1 MGNFVDHVKI
11 TCKAGNGG
19 NGSMSFHR
27 EKFVLNGG
35 PDGGDGGNGGNVCF
49 YADLNMH
56 TLLDFR
62 FKSKYTAENG
72 VDGAAGNCTGKR
84 GEDLII
90 KVPVGTVIREAESG
104 AVVADM
110 DTAGETRTILHGGRG
125 GWGNR
130 HFATPTRQAP
140 NFAKPGIK
148 TEVQT
153 FLLELKTIA
162 DVGLVGYPNVGKSTI
177 LSVVTSAK
185 PKIGNYHFTTLTPN
199 LGIVRRHGK
208 DIVLAD
214 IPGLI
219 EGAADGA
226 GLGHDF
232 LRHVERTRLLLHVL
246 DIAGSEGRD
255 PVEDFDQINH
265 ELANYG
271 ELAER
276 PQIVVCN
283 KSDLPD
289 SEENVARLK
298 AHLAE
303 LGLDYP
309 VFVVSAATHQGFDAL
324 LDKTGDMLEA
334 LPPIVHFE
342 EEVSYDDSVKPGTF
356 EIVRDGAVF
365 EVVGSSMQRLIDSVN
380 FDDEE
385 SMSWFH
391 RTLRKWGV
399 IDALRKAGAHLQHSF
414 YLLYPRHFHGGPILQ
429 YHNHIMTRLC
439 KHLNQ
444 LVLFFRQSHMG
455 AIIPLRFKAFRQAS
469 KHHHYI
475 RILGHTKSFFS
486 FCNDSSTFNRKA
498 FAIGYIFLKSDSL
511 AQILPRRVHRGRI
524 NMRAASS
531 LIAGSHRKFPHHQDF
546 SARFQ
551 RKHTLIFQQH
561 CRFFCSFFC

>member
-148 TEVQT
+148 TEVHT

-356 EIVRDGAVF
+356 EVVRDGAVF

-399 IDALRKAGAHLQHSF
+399 IDALRKVGAQEGDTV
-414 YLLYPRHFHGGPILQ
+414 R
-429 YHNHIMTRLC
+429 
-439 KHLNQ
+439 
-444 LVLFFRQSHMG
+444 
-455 AIIPLRFKAFRQAS
+455 IIDMEF
-469 KHHHYI
+469 
-475 RILGHTKSFFS
+475 
-486 FCNDSSTFNRKA
+486 
-498 FAIGYIFLKSDSL
+498 
-511 AQILPRRVHRGRI
+511 
-524 NMRAASS
+524 
-531 LIAGSHRKFPHHQDF
+531 DF
-546 SARFQ
+546 VE
-551 RKHTLIFQQH
+551 
-561 CRFFCSFFC
+561 

>member
-62 FKSKYTAENG
+62 FKRKYTAENG

-148 TEVQT
+148 TEIHT

-342 EEVSYDDSVKPGTF
+342 EEVSYDDSVKPSTF
-356 EIVRDGAVF
+356 EVLRDGAVF

-380 FDDEE
+380 FDDEK

-399 IDALRKAGAHLQHSF
+399 IDALRKAGAQEGDTV
-414 YLLYPRHFHGGPILQ
+414 R
-429 YHNHIMTRLC
+429 
-439 KHLNQ
+439 
-444 LVLFFRQSHMG
+444 
-455 AIIPLRFKAFRQAS
+455 IIDMEF
-469 KHHHYI
+469 
-475 RILGHTKSFFS
+475 
-486 FCNDSSTFNRKA
+486 
-498 FAIGYIFLKSDSL
+498 
-511 AQILPRRVHRGRI
+511 
-524 NMRAASS
+524 
-531 LIAGSHRKFPHHQDF
+531 DF
-546 SARFQ
+546 VE
-551 RKHTLIFQQH
+551 
-561 CRFFCSFFC
+561 

>member
-148 TEVQT
+148 TEVHT

-199 LGIVRRHGK
+199 LGIVRRYGK

-356 EIVRDGAVF
+356 EVVRDGAVF

-399 IDALRKAGAHLQHSF
+399 IDALRKAGAQEGDTV
-414 YLLYPRHFHGGPILQ
+414 R
-429 YHNHIMTRLC
+429 
-439 KHLNQ
+439 
-444 LVLFFRQSHMG
+444 
-455 AIIPLRFKAFRQAS
+455 IIDMEF
-469 KHHHYI
+469 
-475 RILGHTKSFFS
+475 
-486 FCNDSSTFNRKA
+486 
-498 FAIGYIFLKSDSL
+498 
-511 AQILPRRVHRGRI
+511 
-524 NMRAASS
+524 
-531 LIAGSHRKFPHHQDF
+531 DF
-546 SARFQ
+546 VE
-551 RKHTLIFQQH
+551 
-561 CRFFCSFFC
+561 

>member
-148 TEVQT
+148 TEIHT

-309 VFVVSAATHQGFDAL
+309 VFVISAATHQGFDAL

-356 EIVRDGAVF
+356 EVVRDGNVF

-399 IDALRKAGAHLQHSF
+399 IDALRQAGAKEGNTV
-414 YLLYPRHFHGGPILQ
+414 R
-429 YHNHIMTRLC
+429 
-439 KHLNQ
+439 
-444 LVLFFRQSHMG
+444 
-455 AIIPLRFKAFRQAS
+455 IIDMEF
-469 KHHHYI
+469 
-475 RILGHTKSFFS
+475 
-486 FCNDSSTFNRKA
+486 
-498 FAIGYIFLKSDSL
+498 
-511 AQILPRRVHRGRI
+511 
-524 NMRAASS
+524 
-531 LIAGSHRKFPHHQDF
+531 DF
-546 SARFQ
+546 VE
-551 RKHTLIFQQH
+551 
-561 CRFFCSFFC
+561 

>member
-130 HFATPTRQAP
+130 HFATSTRQAP

-148 TEVQT
+148 TEIHT

-356 EIVRDGAVF
+356 EVVRDGAVF

-399 IDALRKAGAHLQHSF
+399 IDALRKAGAQEGDTV
-414 YLLYPRHFHGGPILQ
+414 R
-429 YHNHIMTRLC
+429 
-439 KHLNQ
+439 
-444 LVLFFRQSHMG
+444 
-455 AIIPLRFKAFRQAS
+455 IIDMEF
-469 KHHHYI
+469 
-475 RILGHTKSFFS
+475 
-486 FCNDSSTFNRKA
+486 
-498 FAIGYIFLKSDSL
+498 
-511 AQILPRRVHRGRI
+511 
-524 NMRAASS
+524 
-531 LIAGSHRKFPHHQDF
+531 DF
-546 SARFQ
+546 VE
-551 RKHTLIFQQH
+551 
-561 CRFFCSFFC
+561 

>member
-11 TCKAGNGG
+11 TCKA
-19 NGSMSFHR
+19 
-27 EKFVLNGG
+27 
-35 PDGGDGGNGGNVCF
+35 GNGGNVCF

-148 TEVQT
+148 TEVHT

-303 LGLDYP
+303 LGVDYP

-356 EIVRDGAVF
+356 EVVRDGAVF

-399 IDALRKAGAHLQHSF
+399 IDALRKAGAQEGDTV
-414 YLLYPRHFHGGPILQ
+414 R
-429 YHNHIMTRLC
+429 
-439 KHLNQ
+439 
-444 LVLFFRQSHMG
+444 
-455 AIIPLRFKAFRQAS
+455 IIDMEF
-469 KHHHYI
+469 
-475 RILGHTKSFFS
+475 
-486 FCNDSSTFNRKA
+486 
-498 FAIGYIFLKSDSL
+498 
-511 AQILPRRVHRGRI
+511 
-524 NMRAASS
+524 
-531 LIAGSHRKFPHHQDF
+531 DF
-546 SARFQ
+546 VE
-551 RKHTLIFQQH
+551 
-561 CRFFCSFFC
+561 

>member
-148 TEVQT
+148 TEVHT

-289 SEENVARLK
+289 SEENVVRLK

-309 VFVVSAATHQGFDAL
+309 VFVVSAATHQGFYAL
-324 LDKTGDMLEA
+324 LDKTCDMLEA

-356 EIVRDGAVF
+356 EVVRDGAVF

-391 RTLRKWGV
+391 RTLRKWGI
-399 IDALRKAGAHLQHSF
+399 IDALRKAGAQEGDTV
-414 YLLYPRHFHGGPILQ
+414 R
-429 YHNHIMTRLC
+429 
-439 KHLNQ
+439 
-444 LVLFFRQSHMG
+444 
-455 AIIPLRFKAFRQAS
+455 IIDMEF
-469 KHHHYI
+469 
-475 RILGHTKSFFS
+475 
-486 FCNDSSTFNRKA
+486 
-498 FAIGYIFLKSDSL
+498 
-511 AQILPRRVHRGRI
+511 
-524 NMRAASS
+524 
-531 LIAGSHRKFPHHQDF
+531 DF
-546 SARFQ
+546 VE
-551 RKHTLIFQQH
+551 
-561 CRFFCSFFC
+561 

>member
-148 TEVQT
+148 TEIHT

-255 PVEDFDQINH
+255 LVEDFDQINH

-356 EIVRDGAVF
+356 EVVRDGAVF

-399 IDALRKAGAHLQHSF
+399 IDALRKAGAQEGDTV
-414 YLLYPRHFHGGPILQ
+414 R
-429 YHNHIMTRLC
+429 
-439 KHLNQ
+439 
-444 LVLFFRQSHMG
+444 
-455 AIIPLRFKAFRQAS
+455 IIDMEF
-469 KHHHYI
+469 
-475 RILGHTKSFFS
+475 
-486 FCNDSSTFNRKA
+486 
-498 FAIGYIFLKSDSL
+498 
-511 AQILPRRVHRGRI
+511 
-524 NMRAASS
+524 
-531 LIAGSHRKFPHHQDF
+531 DF
-546 SARFQ
+546 VE
-551 RKHTLIFQQH
+551 
-561 CRFFCSFFC
+561 

>member
-90 KVPVGTVIREAESG
+90 KVPVGTVIREAESS

-148 TEVQT
+148 TEVHT

-356 EIVRDGAVF
+356 EVVRDGAVF

-399 IDALRKAGAHLQHSF
+399 IDALRKAGAQEGDTV
-414 YLLYPRHFHGGPILQ
+414 R
-429 YHNHIMTRLC
+429 
-439 KHLNQ
+439 
-444 LVLFFRQSHMG
+444 
-455 AIIPLRFKAFRQAS
+455 IIDMEF
-469 KHHHYI
+469 
-475 RILGHTKSFFS
+475 
-486 FCNDSSTFNRKA
+486 
-498 FAIGYIFLKSDSL
+498 
-511 AQILPRRVHRGRI
+511 
-524 NMRAASS
+524 
-531 LIAGSHRKFPHHQDF
+531 DF
-546 SARFQ
+546 VE
-551 RKHTLIFQQH
+551 
-561 CRFFCSFFC
+561 

>member
-125 GWGNR
+125 GWGN
-130 HFATPTRQAP
+130 HPFATPTRQAP

-148 TEVQT
+148 TEVHT

-399 IDALRKAGAHLQHSF
+399 IDALRKAGAQEGDTV
-414 YLLYPRHFHGGPILQ
+414 R
-429 YHNHIMTRLC
+429 
-439 KHLNQ
+439 
-444 LVLFFRQSHMG
+444 
-455 AIIPLRFKAFRQAS
+455 IIDMEF
-469 KHHHYI
+469 
-475 RILGHTKSFFS
+475 
-486 FCNDSSTFNRKA
+486 
-498 FAIGYIFLKSDSL
+498 
-511 AQILPRRVHRGRI
+511 
-524 NMRAASS
+524 
-531 LIAGSHRKFPHHQDF
+531 DF
-546 SARFQ
+546 VE
-551 RKHTLIFQQH
+551 
-561 CRFFCSFFC
+561 

>member
-148 TEVQT
+148 TEVHT

-356 EIVRDGAVF
+356 EVVRDGAVF

-399 IDALRKAGAHLQHSF
+399 IDALRNAGAQEGDTV
-414 YLLYPRHFHGGPILQ
+414 R
-429 YHNHIMTRLC
+429 
-439 KHLNQ
+439 
-444 LVLFFRQSHMG
+444 
-455 AIIPLRFKAFRQAS
+455 IIDMEF
-469 KHHHYI
+469 
-475 RILGHTKSFFS
+475 
-486 FCNDSSTFNRKA
+486 
-498 FAIGYIFLKSDSL
+498 
-511 AQILPRRVHRGRI
+511 
-524 NMRAASS
+524 
-531 LIAGSHRKFPHHQDF
+531 DF
-546 SARFQ
+546 VE
-551 RKHTLIFQQH
+551 
-561 CRFFCSFFC
+561 

>member
-148 TEVQT
+148 TEIHT

-289 SEENVARLK
+289 SEENVVRLK

-309 VFVVSAATHQGFDAL
+309 VFVVSAATHQGFDTL

-356 EIVRDGAVF
+356 EVVRDGAVF

-399 IDALRKAGAHLQHSF
+399 IDALRKAGAQEGDTV
-414 YLLYPRHFHGGPILQ
+414 R
-429 YHNHIMTRLC
+429 
-439 KHLNQ
+439 
-444 LVLFFRQSHMG
+444 
-455 AIIPLRFKAFRQAS
+455 IIDMEF
-469 KHHHYI
+469 
-475 RILGHTKSFFS
+475 
-486 FCNDSSTFNRKA
+486 
-498 FAIGYIFLKSDSL
+498 
-511 AQILPRRVHRGRI
+511 
-524 NMRAASS
+524 
-531 LIAGSHRKFPHHQDF
+531 DF
-546 SARFQ
+546 VE
-551 RKHTLIFQQH
+551 
-561 CRFFCSFFC
+561 

>member
-11 TCKAGNGG
+11 TCKA
-19 NGSMSFHR
+19 
-27 EKFVLNGG
+27 
-35 PDGGDGGNGGNVCF
+35 GNGGNVCF

-148 TEVQT
+148 TEIHT

-289 SEENVARLK
+289 SEENVVRLK

-399 IDALRKAGAHLQHSF
+399 IDALRKAGAQEGDTV
-414 YLLYPRHFHGGPILQ
+414 R
-429 YHNHIMTRLC
+429 
-439 KHLNQ
+439 
-444 LVLFFRQSHMG
+444 
-455 AIIPLRFKAFRQAS
+455 IIDMEF
-469 KHHHYI
+469 
-475 RILGHTKSFFS
+475 
-486 FCNDSSTFNRKA
+486 
-498 FAIGYIFLKSDSL
+498 
-511 AQILPRRVHRGRI
+511 
-524 NMRAASS
+524 
-531 LIAGSHRKFPHHQDF
+531 DF
-546 SARFQ
+546 VE
-551 RKHTLIFQQH
+551 
-561 CRFFCSFFC
+561 

>member
-125 GWGNR
+125 GWGNQH

-148 TEVQT
+148 TEVHT

-185 PKIGNYHFTTLTPN
+185 PKIGNYHFTTLKPN

-356 EIVRDGAVF
+356 EVVRDGAVF

-399 IDALRKAGAHLQHSF
+399 IDALRKAGAQEGDTV
-414 YLLYPRHFHGGPILQ
+414 R
-429 YHNHIMTRLC
+429 
-439 KHLNQ
+439 
-444 LVLFFRQSHMG
+444 
-455 AIIPLRFKAFRQAS
+455 IIDMEF
-469 KHHHYI
+469 
-475 RILGHTKSFFS
+475 
-486 FCNDSSTFNRKA
+486 
-498 FAIGYIFLKSDSL
+498 
-511 AQILPRRVHRGRI
+511 
-524 NMRAASS
+524 
-531 LIAGSHRKFPHHQDF
+531 DF
-546 SARFQ
+546 VE
-551 RKHTLIFQQH
+551 
-561 CRFFCSFFC
+561 

>member
-104 AVVADM
+104 AMVADM

-148 TEVQT
+148 TEIHT

-356 EIVRDGAVF
+356 EVVRDGAVF

-399 IDALRKAGAHLQHSF
+399 IDALRNAGAQEGDTV
-414 YLLYPRHFHGGPILQ
+414 R
-429 YHNHIMTRLC
+429 
-439 KHLNQ
+439 
-444 LVLFFRQSHMG
+444 
-455 AIIPLRFKAFRQAS
+455 IIDMEF
-469 KHHHYI
+469 
-475 RILGHTKSFFS
+475 
-486 FCNDSSTFNRKA
+486 
-498 FAIGYIFLKSDSL
+498 
-511 AQILPRRVHRGRI
+511 
-524 NMRAASS
+524 
-531 LIAGSHRKFPHHQDF
+531 DF
-546 SARFQ
+546 VE
-551 RKHTLIFQQH
+551 
-561 CRFFCSFFC
+561 

>member
-148 TEVQT
+148 TEVHT

-199 LGIVRRHGK
+199 LGIFRRHGK

-399 IDALRKAGAHLQHSF
+399 IDALRKAGAQEGDTV
-414 YLLYPRHFHGGPILQ
+414 R
-429 YHNHIMTRLC
+429 
-439 KHLNQ
+439 
-444 LVLFFRQSHMG
+444 
-455 AIIPLRFKAFRQAS
+455 IIDMEF
-469 KHHHYI
+469 
-475 RILGHTKSFFS
+475 
-486 FCNDSSTFNRKA
+486 
-498 FAIGYIFLKSDSL
+498 
-511 AQILPRRVHRGRI
+511 
-524 NMRAASS
+524 
-531 LIAGSHRKFPHHQDF
+531 DF
-546 SARFQ
+546 VE
-551 RKHTLIFQQH
+551 
-561 CRFFCSFFC
+561 